1 MKKHLLAAAAVLA
14 FSGAA
19 SAQWYGSA
27 SAGMSRQSIDC
38 TGAPNCDETGTAF
51 KILGGYK
58 YTPNIA
64 AEVGYFS
71 FGKATA
77 SDPTAS
83 VDFKTT
89 LLGVGVAFH
98 GDFAPSWT
106 GVARLGVGR
115 VKTKLDVGVTGLGS
129 ASESDTNTSL
139 YGGVGIGYRL
149 QSNLTIDGSLDFTK
163 SKFNKLGLDESW
175 NATAISVGVTYSF

>member
-1 MKKHLLAAAAVLA
+1 MKKHILAAAAVLA

-19 SAQWYGSA
+19 SAQWYGTV

-58 YTPNIA
+58 FTPNIA
-64 AEVGYFS
+64 AEAGYFS
-71 FGKATA
+71 FGKGTA
-77 SDPTAS
+77 SDSSAS
-83 VDFKTT
+83 LDFKTT
-89 LLGVGVAFH
+89 LFGAGVAFH

-115 VKTKLDVGVTGLGS
+115 VKTKLDATVVGLGS

-139 YGGVGIGYRL
+139 YGGVGVGYRL
-149 QSNLTIDGSLDFTK
+149 QRNLTIDGSIDFTK
-163 SKFNKLGLDESW
+163 SKFNNLGLDESW
-175 NATAISVGVTYSF
+175 NATAFSVGVTYSF